1 MALIISQNEKLK
13 KNLDKTKKLFSCRS
27 NCTMDKKCCLNN
39 VIYQAKVSIPDNYQN
54 FYIGS
59 TKKAFI
65 YDIINT
71 RPRSLNSLK
80 KNNNFTQIAN
90 HLCNLNDNNT

>member
-39 VIYQAKVSIPDNYQN
+39 VIYQAKVSTSENDQKI
-54 FYIGS
+54 YIDS
-59 TKKAFI
+59 TKRIFI
-65 YDIINT
+65 I
-71 RPRSLNSLK
+71 
-80 KNNNFTQIAN
+80 
-90 HLCNLNDNNT
+90 